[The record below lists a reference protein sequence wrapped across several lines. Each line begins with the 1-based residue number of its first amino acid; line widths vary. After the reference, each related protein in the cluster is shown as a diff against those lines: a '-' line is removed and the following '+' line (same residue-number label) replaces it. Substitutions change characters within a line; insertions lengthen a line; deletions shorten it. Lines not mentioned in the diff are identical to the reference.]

1 VGFLPV
7 KNQVKDRVMNQAGIR
22 VANRA
27 GPQAQDFTRNDAEL
41 LAPHRSRWP
50 FTVTRQE
57 PKPSK
62 AATKDKDEPSGAA
75 QGQPSFCFTT

>member
-1 VGFLPV
+1 
-7 KNQVKDRVMNQAGIR
+7 MSEAGIR

-27 GPQAQDFTRNDAEL
+27 GPQAQDFTRSNPEL

-62 AATKDKDEPSGAA
+62 ASSEDESSLAVKSK
-75 QGQPSFCFTT
+75 PSFCFTT